1 MQLNPG
7 AFNTFLRGIGQV
19 VSWRPSVAC
28 PCLNEHSGA
37 AEQNCPLCR
46 GKGHIWSSGIEG
58 VVGVTR
64 QAVEPEWKDFGN
76 YEAGDMTATVGSDSP
91 LYDMGRFDRVELR
104 NSTDRFSRVL
114 QRGVNDAA
122 LDVPVVKITRVVW
135 RSLDRTR
142 LIEGALPTWNPVTR
156 ALTFPATGVVP
167 DPGQQYTLVGEKFDE
182 YYVYQMLPSDRN
194 EHQGAPLPKRVQMR
208 KFDLFGR

>member
-7 AFNTFLRGIGQV
+7 RFNSFLNRIGQK

-28 PCLNEHSGA
+28 PCLSEHSGA
-37 AEQNCPLCR
+37 AEIGCPLCH
-46 GKGHIWSSGIEG
+46 GKGHIWSAGIDG
-58 VVGVTR
+58 VVGVSR

-114 QRGVNDAA
+114 TRGVDDAT
-122 LDVPVVKITRVVW
+122 LDVPVVKLTRLVW
-135 RSLDRTR
+135 RSFDKKS
-142 LIEGALPTWNPVTR
+142 LIEGTLPVWDSATR
-156 ALTFPATGVVP
+156 ALVFPAGGVAP
-167 DPGQQYTLVGEKFDE
+167 DPGQQYTLVGDKYDE
-182 YYVYQMLPSDRN
+182 YFVWMQLPSDRN
-194 EHQGAPLPKRVQMR
+194 EHQGAPLPKRVQLR
-208 KFDLFGR
+208 KWDLFGR